1 MITLAAFRTIMSLY
15 HNNNT
20 PLVIAVSGGPDSM
33 GLLHLCIQTIPQK
46 LLVVAHFDHQLRKE
60 GRKDAMLVETYCV
73 KHHLRYE
80 YGKASVA
87 SLAKQE
93 KRTLEEMGRIKRYQF
108 LRQVKEKYQATH
120 IVTAHHLDDQVETIL
135 LHLIR
140 GSGLH
145 GLTGMDVCSKDI
157 LRPLL
162 SYRKQDIIDYCQKNK
177 VPYRIDTTNKQPMY
191 TRNIIRLKIL
201 PLMEKINPQVSNNIL
216 KTARQLKDIEDYLKH
231 EASHFLNLP
240 SYDMD

>member
-15 HNNNT
+15 HNNT

-33 GLLHLCIQTIPQK
+33 GLLHLCIQTIPKK

-60 GRKDAMLVETYCV
+60 GRKDAMLVETYCT
-73 KHHLRYE
+73 KNNLRYE

-87 SLAKQE
+87 RLAKQE
-93 KRTLEEMGRIKRYQF
+93 KRTLEEMGRMKRYQF
-108 LRQVKEKYQATH
+108 LRQVKEKYQAAH

-135 LHLIR
+135 FHLIR

-177 VPYRIDTTNKQPMY
+177 VPYRIDTTNKQPIY
-191 TRNIIRLKIL
+191 ARNIIRLKIL
-201 PLMEKINPQVSNNIL
+201 PLMEKINPQVSKNIL
-216 KTARQLKDIEDYLKH
+216 KTARQLKDIEDYLKQ
-231 EASHFLNLP
+231 EALHFLTP
-240 SYDMD
+240 K